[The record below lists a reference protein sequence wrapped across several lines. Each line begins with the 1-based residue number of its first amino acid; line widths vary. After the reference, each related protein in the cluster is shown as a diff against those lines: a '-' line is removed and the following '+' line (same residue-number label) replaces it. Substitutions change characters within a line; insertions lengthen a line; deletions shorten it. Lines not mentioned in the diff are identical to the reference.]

1 MIYIILA
8 FLIFFGF
15 KTGFWTGIIVS
26 AISLGFVIYKA
37 IPTIYAFL
45 GNSAYGKDDEEKADY
60 LLEQALLQLR
70 VNLLDECI
78 ATCNDIFALKEDM
91 ADAYKICGIAYG
103 EKKNKTK
110 MQQMLEKAKSLGAEN
125 TDELLEKYK

>member
-1 MIYIILA
+1 M
-8 FLIFFGF
+8 
-15 KTGFWTGIIVS
+15 
-26 AISLGFVIYKA
+26 
-37 IPTIYAFL
+37 
-45 GNSAYGKDDEEKADY
+45 
-60 LLEQALLQLR
+60 LEQALLQLR

-103 EKKNKTK
+103 EKKDKAK
-110 MQQMLEKAKSLGAEN
+110 MQQMLGKAKDLGAEN